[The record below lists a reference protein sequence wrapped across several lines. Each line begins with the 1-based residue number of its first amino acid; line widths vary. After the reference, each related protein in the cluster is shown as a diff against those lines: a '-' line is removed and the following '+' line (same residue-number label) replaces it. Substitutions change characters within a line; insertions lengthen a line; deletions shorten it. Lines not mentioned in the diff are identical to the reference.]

1 MSGVVDLYFV
11 FQFIKKLT
19 TPFEEWDAYEYGII
33 DERGRILR
41 KRRSLRTIKEREAWT
56 KLDVMVLKLKKIL
69 EKIPGGS
76 TRFGTYAA
84 ALWLIKESDRIEHG
98 GDFITEEEIQ
108 EELMHYMI
116 LAEEVAG
123 PVNSAGSGNVA
134 GIGVGK
140 DGEPGLT
147 PDQMKRY
154 KRGNRKMF
162 RRRRP

>member
-1 MSGVVDLYFV
+1 MSNVVDLFFV

-19 TPFEEWDAYEYGII
+19 TPFEEWDAYKYGII

-41 KRRSLRTIKEREAWT
+41 KRRSLRTIKERQAWT
-56 KLDVMVLKLKKIL
+56 KMDVMVLKLKRIL
-69 EKIPGGS
+69 AKIPGGS

-98 GDFITEEEIQ
+98 GDFITEEEIR
-108 EELMHYMI
+108 EELMQYMV
-116 LAEEVAG
+116 LAEEVTG

-147 PDQMKRY
+147 PDQMRRY
-154 KRGNRKMF
+154 KKGNRKMF